1 MPNIQLVE
9 EKESKLPLLCLYGD
23 EEFLQQQIVRQ
34 NTKKFRIIIISDN
47 KPKFLET
54 LPEIYFLT
62 YQDATLLP
70 KLEETIDYALVL
82 LASEK
87 AATFLPPVM
96 SKFLQDKTTVLFTI
110 DVFSLVKNLE
120 IIREYKT
127 SPHVRFALLGEL
139 LVQKDGDQKGELSK
153 IIDNVLSK
161 HEIDLHGDNLS
172 SVYPISVKDAVS
184 GILRLLLGNFKNGVV
199 HFLFYKNPETILA
212 LSHAIAGI
220 DPEIRINFSDEKTNS
235 LTISRD
241 EIKSILVTRLQ
252 MRDAYMDTAFEG
264 FEKAI
269 TPVLEGKE
277 LLHDTTREGN
287 LSKRSKKAKR
297 KKTLLNS
304 FRFTIL
310 SIFFGTFLFIFI
322 NLLFFGL
329 GLFYLRQVIQ
339 DIKSDNFRNVEKNA
353 RISNYFLA
361 AIKPTTN
368 ITFEIIGNSD
378 AFQKFTNSYTLIQKA
393 GELSQLTGTTMTT
406 LFNGNIL
413 SEPILSTLTSNLSF
427 LYQEGQRVTLETG
440 NKDFSASLKQTYS
453 KLLSLS
459 EILPTILGFREE
471 KNYLFLFQNNEE
483 LRPTGGFIGS
493 IGDAVVKNGKIEN
506 LTIQDVYELDGQ
518 LRNHIEPP
526 YIVRRY
532 LQPHLYLRDSNFSLN
547 FQESASMSAFL
558 FNLETGKK
566 PDAVI
571 AIDLQVLKE
580 ILKLSGPI
588 ELPNYNVTVTS
599 DTVSD
604 FIQSTIKTNF
614 FPGSTQKR
622 DILNSLFTQ
631 LLLKTTTDS
640 KFYIKIAKLIPDL
653 LEQKNILISFSD
665 NSIQKAFSANGYGG
679 EYKDTRVGNT
689 KTINDFLYINEANIG
704 ANKVNAHISREVTYE
719 AMLEQG
725 KVVSRTQLRLTNT
738 SPVDGYKAYVK
749 FAVPKGSI
757 LKDVT
762 INGIKQPTT
771 PAVTDFKIYEAKNFK
786 KPEKLEVEQ
795 YTKDNFTYFA
805 FIVTVLNNEKADIEI
820 NYDNGISK
828 PLSTIV
834 DYSLMYIKQPGTQPY
849 KITTIVDYPEGYI
862 PINTSADSFGKNFLE
877 QTTTVTKDFLSKI
890 EIQKASVQK

>member
-1 MPNIQLVE
+1 MPNIHLVE
-9 EKESKLPLLCLYGD
+9 EKDAKLPLLCIYGD
-23 EEFLQQQIVRQ
+23 EEFLQAQLVNQ
-34 NTKKFRIIIISDN
+34 NTKKFRIIIVSN
-47 KPKFLET
+47 RKPEFLET

-82 LASEK
+82 LAGEK
-87 AATFLPPVM
+87 AGTFLSPVM
-96 SKFLQDKTTVLFTI
+96 SKFALDKTTVLITI
-110 DVFSLVKNLE
+110 EVFALVKNLE

-127 SPHVRFALLGEL
+127 SAHVRFALLGEL
-139 LVQKDGDQKGELSK
+139 LVQKDGEQKGQLSK
-153 IIDNVLSK
+153 IIENVLSK
-161 HEIDLHGDNLS
+161 REIDLHGDNLS
-172 SVYPISVKDAVS
+172 SIYPISTKDAIS
-184 GILRLLLGNFKNGVV
+184 GILRLLLGNYKSGII
-199 HFLFYKNPETILA
+199 HFLFYKNPETVLA
-212 LSHAIAGI
+212 LSHIVARI
-220 DPEIRINFSDEKTNS
+220 DPVIKINFSDEKTNS
-235 LTISRD
+235 LTISRE

-252 MRDAYMDTAFEG
+252 MSDTYMDAAFEG

-269 TPVLEGKE
+269 TPILEGRDIQ
-277 LLHDTTREGN
+277 HDTTKSGN
-287 LSKRSKKAKR
+287 FTSRSKKT
-297 KKTLLNS
+297 KKKKQLLS
-304 FRFTIL
+304 SLRFTLL
-310 SIFFGTFLFIFI
+310 SIFFGTFLFLFI

-329 GLFYLRQVIQ
+329 GLFYLRQAVE
-339 DIKSDNFRNVEKNA
+339 DIKSDNFKNVEKNA
-353 RISNYFLA
+353 RISNYFLT

-368 ITFEIIGNSD
+368 IAFDLVGNIDTF
-378 AFQKFTNSYTLIQKA
+378 QRVTTYYTLIQKV
-393 GELSQLTGTTMTT
+393 GELSRITGGTMTS

-413 SEPILSTLTSNLSF
+413 SEPLLSTLTSNLSF

-440 NKDFSASLKQTYS
+440 NKDISANLKQTYS

-459 EILPTILGFREE
+459 GILPTILGFSEE
-471 KNYLFLFQNNEE
+471 KNYLLLFQNTEE

-493 IGDAVVKNGKIEN
+493 IGNAVVKNGKIEN

-526 YIVRRY
+526 FIVRRY

-558 FNLETGKK
+558 YNLETGKK

-571 AIDLQVLKE
+571 AVDLEVLKE

-588 ELPNYNVTVTS
+588 TLPNYNVTVTS

-622 DILNSLFTQ
+622 DILNNLFTQ

-640 KFYIKIAKLIPDL
+640 KFYVKIAKLIPDL

-665 NSIQKAFSANGYGG
+665 NSIQKAFSANGYAG
-679 EYKDTRVGNT
+679 EYKDTRGASA

-725 KVVSRTQLRLTNT
+725 KIASQAKLFLTNT
-738 SPVDGYKAYVK
+738 STVDGYKSYIK
-749 FAVPKGSI
+749 LAVPKGSI
-757 LKDVT
+757 LKEIT
-762 INGIKQPTT
+762 INGVKQPTT

-786 KPEKLEVEQ
+786 QPDKLEVEQ
-795 YTKDNFTYFA
+795 YSRDNFTYFA
-805 FIVTVLNNEKADIEI
+805 FVVTVLKNEKAEIEVK
-820 NYDNGISK
+820 YDNGSGK
-828 PLSTIV
+828 LLSTIV
-834 DYSLMYIKQPGTQPY
+834 DYSLLYIKQPGTKPY
-849 KITTIVDYPEGYI
+849 KVTTIVDYPEGYV
-862 PINTSADSFGKNFLE
+862 PVNTSADSYGKNFLE
-877 QTTTVTKDFLSKI
+877 TSTLAKYDFQNKI
-890 EIQKASVQK
+890 EIRKASVQK

>member
-9 EKESKLPLLCLYGD
+9 EKESKLPLFCIYGD
-23 EEFLQQQIVRQ
+23 EEFLQQHLVNQI
-34 NTKKFRIIIISDN
+34 TKKFRIIVISSK
-47 KPKFLET
+47 KPTFLET

-70 KLEETIDYALVL
+70 KIEETIDYALVL
-82 LASEK
+82 LAGEK
-87 AATFLPPVM
+87 AATFLSPVM
-96 SKFLQDKTTVLFTI
+96 SKFSLDKTTVLFTI
-110 DVFSLVKNLE
+110 DVFALVKNLE
-120 IIREYKT
+120 VIREHK
-127 SPHVRFALLGEL
+127 SNPNVRISLLGEL
-139 LVQKDGDQKGELSK
+139 LVQKEGSQKGQLSK
-153 IIDNVLSK
+153 IIENVLSN
-161 HEIDLHGDNLS
+161 HTIDLHGDNLS
-172 SVYPISVKDAVS
+172 SIYPISVKDAIS
-184 GILRLLLGNFKNGVV
+184 GILRLLLGNYKNGIM

-212 LSHAIAGI
+212 FSHVIARI
-220 DPEIRINFSDEKTNS
+220 DPDIKINFSDEKTNS

-252 MRDAYMDTAFEG
+252 IHDAYMDTAFEG

-269 TPVLEGKE
+269 TPILEGKE
-277 LLHDTTREGN
+277 LLQDTTKEGN

-297 KKTLLNS
+297 RKKLIDS

-310 SIFFGTFLFIFI
+310 SLFFGTFLFLFI
-322 NLLFFGL
+322 NLLCFGL
-329 GLFYLRQVIQ
+329 GLLYLRQVVQ

-368 ITFEIIGNSD
+368 ITFEIIGNID
-378 AFQKFTNSYTLIQKA
+378 AFQKLTNSYMFIQKA
-393 GELSQLTGTTMTT
+393 GELSRLTGTTMIT

-413 SEPILSTLTSNLSF
+413 SEPILATLTSNLSF

-440 NKDFSASLKQTYS
+440 NKDIAANLKQTYS

-493 IGDAVVKNGKIEN
+493 IGDAVVKNGKIES

-558 FNLETGKK
+558 YNLETGKK

-571 AIDLQVLKE
+571 AVDLEVLKE

-588 ELPNYNVTVTS
+588 KLPTYNVTVTS

-604 FIQSTIKTNF
+604 FIQSTIKENF

-622 DILNSLFTQ
+622 DILNNLFTQ
-631 LLLKTTTDS
+631 LILKTTTDS

-653 LEQKNILISFSD
+653 LERKDILISFSD
-665 NSIQKAFSANGYGG
+665 NSVQKAFSANGYGG
-679 EYKDTRVGNT
+679 EYKDSRVSNT
-689 KTINDFLYINEANIG
+689 KNINDFLYINEANIG
-704 ANKVNAHISREVTYE
+704 ANKVNAYISREVTYE

-725 KVVSRTQLRLTNT
+725 RVASKAKLRLTNT
-738 SPVDGYKAYVK
+738 SHIDGYKVYIK

-757 LKDVT
+757 LKEIS
-762 INGIKQPTT
+762 INGVKQQTT
-771 PAVTDFKIYEAKNFK
+771 SAVTDFRIYEARNFK
-786 KPEKLEVEQ
+786 KSEKLEVEQ

-805 FIVTVLNNEKADIEI
+805 FVTEVLKAEKADIEI
-820 NYDNGISK
+820 TYDNGVSK

-834 DYSLMYIKQPGTQPY
+834 DYSLLYIKQPGTKPY
-849 KITTIVDYPEGYI
+849 QVTTVVDYPEGYI
-862 PINTSADSFGKNFLE
+862 PVNTSADSFGKNFLE
-877 QTTTVTKDFLSKI
+877 QTTIATKDFQNKI